1 MTGSSTLSVVSS
13 IDAQRPVRVAAVS
26 GSLQVPSRTRALVDT
41 VVREF
46 ANTRTVELTVTD
58 LAEVGHQI
66 APLTSRRNLPEHI
79 DKHFRAVEQADLL
92 IVGSPIYKASYTGLF
107 KHFFDLF
114 DPLSLNELPV
124 LLTATGG
131 SDRHALALEHQ
142 FRPLFG
148 FFNAITLPTAI
159 YAADGDIKDREVVN
173 PALLDRIKRAVS
185 EAQRVVGA
193 DLRAQ
198 SAVQPY
204 RLAAN
209 A

>member
-13 IDAQRPVRVAAVS
+13 SDVQRPVRVATVS
-26 GSLQVPSRTRALVDT
+26 GSLQAPSRTRALVDT

-46 ANTRTVELTVTD
+46 AAHRSVEVSVTD
-58 LAEVGHQI
+58 LAEVGFQI
-66 APLTSRRNLPEHI
+66 APLTSRRNLPEEI
-79 DKHFRAVEQADLL
+79 EKHFRAVEQADLL

-114 DPLSLNELPV
+114 DPLALNELPV
-124 LLTATGG
+124 LLTGTGG

-148 FFNAITLPTAI
+148 FFNAITLPTTV
-159 YAADGDIKDREVVN
+159 YAVDDDIKDREVVN
-173 PALLDRIKRAVS
+173 PALVERIKRAVS

-198 SAVQPY
+198 SPVQSF